1 MSWKFVF
8 NTLQCEKTM
17 MDYMFTYP
25 DEVAKIAR
33 EAGYKFF
40 TWKENVYFVLPGEE
54 GKWDNTNIKVS
65 DLF

>member
-8 NTLQCEKTM
+8 NTQQCQGTM
-17 MDYMFTYP
+17 THGFKYP
-25 DEVAKIAR
+25 DEAARIAI